1 MINPWNFLFNN
12 KQNKNIE
19 FAPLQRDPLANSAG
33 TRPDGTFAQAPSIE
47 AVLLDNN
54 GHSLPNQT
62 IQPERRVTLGDRAK
76 NKVTNLSQRV
86 GDLLLGQR
94 TEPTDNINIGD
105 GTINA
110 TISNNP
116 RKGGLLRDFAG
127 GFRENLTTPASLEN
141 FGQNTLADGRRKGFG
156 YRAGEALGTLG
167 RVLESPLGRGLL
179 TAGIVGATGGSGLEA
194 LAYGGTAGSLNQ
206 QLRNNDRMYRNDL
219 ITTQQNALRNNE
231 AFNKL
236 SEAEQ
241 AQQLNNI
248 ENNINR
254 MRGYVTPDTY
264 NNFIRSQ
271 QLRENADW
279 RKFYY
284 DDQKAERQLTRE
296 IAQQEREY
304 QHQQDAINNQI
315 RREQIAQQAA
325 DRSAN
330 RDIQYA
336 RLGLE
341 REKMFSDLSKPNE
354 EVQGLRDIENQLNNF
369 EATFKY
375 LPTKIESYTLG
386 NLRKFTGTQ
395 TPQEANFE
403 AQRTLLFNQIAR
415 KLGGEKGVLSDND
428 IKRIEAALPTLGDSL
443 QQKYARMEA
452 VYDLLDIKK
461 GQTPRSQTFSSGK
474 YTVRVKG

>member
-76 NKVTNLSQRV
+76 NKVAYLSQRV

-94 TEPTDNINIGD
+94 TEPTDSINIGD

-141 FGQNTLADGRRKGFG
+141 FEQNTLADGRRKGFG
-156 YRAGEALGTLG
+156 YRAGEALGSIG

-219 ITTQQNALRNNE
+219 IATQQNALRNNE

-236 SEAEQ
+236 SEVEQ
-241 AQQLNNI
+241 AQQLSDI

-271 QLRENADW
+271 QLRGDADW

-284 DDQKAERQLTRE
+284 DNQKA
-296 IAQQEREY
+296 EREY
-304 QHQQDAINNQI
+304 QHKQDAINNQLQ
-315 RREQIAQQAA
+315 REKLANDRA
-325 DRSAN
+325 DRIAN

-336 RLGLE
+336 HLKLE
-341 REKMFSDLSKPNE
+341 RDKLLSDSNKPNE
-354 EVQGLRDIENQLNNF
+354 QLQSLQDLENQLNNF
-369 EATFKY
+369 QSTFPT
-375 LPTKIESYTLG
+375 LPDKFESYTTG
-386 NLRKFTGTQ
+386 ALRRVTGTLTQ
-395 TPQEANFE
+395 AEANFN

-415 KLGGEKGVLSDND
+415 TLGGEKGVLSDND
-428 IKRIEAALPTLGDSL
+428 IKRIDEALPILTDSL
-443 QQKYARMEA
+443 KQKNAKMIA

-461 GQTPRSQTFSSGK
+461 GQNPRSQSFKSGK